1 MVLGLQHQA
10 GEIVHRTAGSLFDEF
25 FNYPGWQEQEYKA
38 FVEFVDRKNLSY
50 EYLGYCRYSEQVA
63 LKITG

>member
-1 MVLGLQHQA
+1 MLDAFAERIKTGTVL
-10 GEIVHRTAGSLFDEF
+10 IFDEF

-38 FVEFVDRKNLSY
+38 FVEFAERENLSY
-50 EYLGYCRYSEQVA
+50 EYLGYCRYSEQVV